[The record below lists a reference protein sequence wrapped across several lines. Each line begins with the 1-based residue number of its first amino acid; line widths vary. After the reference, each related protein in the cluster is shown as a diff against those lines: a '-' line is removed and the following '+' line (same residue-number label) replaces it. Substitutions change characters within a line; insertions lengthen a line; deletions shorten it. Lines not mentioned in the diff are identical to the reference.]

1 MSKKKQFLIIDG
13 YALLHRAWH
22 AIPPLTTKEGE
33 LVNAVYGF
41 TTILLTVIK
50 EFNPDY
56 LAVALDRKEPTFRRK
71 EYKEYKAQREKQPD
85 ELYNQIDRLREVIG
99 TFGIPVYEK
108 AGYEADDVI
117 GTICAQKSVD
127 RKDVQSVIVTGD
139 LDTLQLV
146 DDNTVVFTLRR
157 GIKDTIIYD
166 ERSVKERFD
175 GIVPGQLIDFKAL
188 RGDVSDNI
196 PGVRGIGEKTAISLI
211 KEFGSLDNLYK
222 NLDSPKIKDKTRVLL
237 REQKKEAELSKHL
250 ATIVTNVPDLKFKLE
265 DVAFG
270 DFDRDKILK
279 LFQELE
285 FKSLIKRLP
294 GAESEVVEDSKKKL
308 STTTSSN
315 YSLIDNKQAFKEFLA
330 KLKKQKIFCL
340 DTETT
345 SLDVLEAKLLGISFS
360 WKAKE
365 AYYVVFKK
373 KFLQELKPFL
383 EEAKIK
389 KVGHHIKY
397 DLEILKG
404 AGVNLKG
411 VVFDTMIASY
421 LLNPGSRGHKLDTA
435 VFNELGH
442 RMISY
447 DDLVGKGKDKIKIT
461 EVSTETL
468 SYYSCE
474 DADYTW
480 RLKEKLELKLKQEKL
495 TELLA
500 KIEVPLI
507 QVLADMELAGIKIDS
522 KFLAKMS
529 NKVGQRL
536 EVLAKKIYKVSGTTF
551 NINSPAQL
559 KEILFDKL
567 HISTQGLKKT
577 KTGISTAAP
586 ELEKMRGRHK
596 IIELIFE
603 HRELAKLKST
613 YLDAL
618 PKLVSKIDSRVHT
631 SFNQTITATGRLSSS
646 NPNLQNIPIRTE
658 LGREIRKAFI
668 AEKGN
673 KLISADYSQ
682 IELRILAHISDDK
695 NMIKA
700 FQKGED
706 IHTATAAKINNIPL
720 DKVSYEQRRAAK
732 EINFGISYGM
742 GPVSLAQRTGMSRVE
757 AKEFINRYFS
767 FYPNVKKYIDNM
779 KRSVARQGYVQTL
792 FGRKRYLPDIHSGLP
807 QLRAAAERMAINMP
821 VQGTSAD
828 IIKIAMIEIQRELS
842 KVSKNAKTL
851 LQVHDELVFEVPDK
865 EIKKVVKFI
874 KEKMEKVFKLKVP
887 LVIDIEIGDNWGEM
901 E

>member
-1 MSKKKQFLIIDG
+1 MPKKKQFLIIDG

-41 TTILLTVIK
+41 TAILLTVIK

-56 LAVALDRKEPTFRRK
+56 LAVALDRKEPTFRHK

-85 ELYNQIDRLREVIG
+85 ELYNQIDRLREVIDA
-99 TFGIPVYEK
+99 FGIPVYEK

-117 GTICAQKSVD
+117 GTICVQKSVD

-139 LDTLQLV
+139 MDTLQLV

-175 GIVPGQLIDFKAL
+175 GIAPDQLIDFKAL

-211 KEFGSLDNLYK
+211 KEFGNLDNLYK
-222 NLDSPKIKDKTRVLL
+222 NLNNPKIRDKIRDLL
-237 REQKKEAELSKHL
+237 RENKKEVELSRHL
-250 ATIVTNVPDLKFKLE
+250 VTIVTDVKGLNFKLE
-265 DVAFG
+265 DTAFG
-270 DFDRDKILK
+270 DFDRDKIFK

-285 FKSLIKRLP
+285 FNSLLKRLP
-294 GAESEVVEDSKKKL
+294 GAEVEVAEDSKKKL
-308 STTTSSN
+308 LTTSNSN
-315 YSLIDNKQAFKEFLA
+315 YFLIDSEKEFKEFLI
-330 KLKKQKIFCL
+330 KLKKQKIFAV

-345 SLDVLEAKLLGISFS
+345 SLDVLEAKLLGISFC
-360 WKAKE
+360 WKAEE
-365 AYYVVFKK
+365 AYYVVSKK
-373 KFLQELKPFL
+373 KFLQELKPPL
-383 EEAKIK
+383 EDAKIK

-397 DLEILKG
+397 DLEILHG
-404 AGVNLKG
+404 AGIDLRG
-411 VVFDTMIASY
+411 VAFDTMLASY

-461 EVSTETL
+461 EVPIKTL
-468 SYYSCE
+468 AHYSCE

-480 RLKEKLELKLKQEKL
+480 QLKEKLGTKLSKEKL
-495 TELLA
+495 DNLFI

-507 QVLADMELAGIKIDS
+507 QALVEMELAGIKINP
-522 KFLAKMS
+522 KFLSKMS
-529 NKVGQRL
+529 IKVGRRL
-536 EVLAKKIYKVSGTTF
+536 ETLAKNIYKTSGVAF
-551 NINSPAQL
+551 NINSPLQL
-559 KEILFDKL
+559 KEVLFDKL
-567 HISTQGLKKT
+567 NISTQGIRRT

-586 ELEKMRGRHK
+586 ELEKLRGRHK
-596 IIELIFE
+596 IIDLIFE
-603 HRELAKLKST
+603 YRELAKLKST

-618 PKLVSKIDSRVHT
+618 PKLISKIDGRVHT

-658 LGREIRKAFI
+658 LGREIRKAFV
-668 AEKGN
+668 AKKGN

-682 IELRILAHISDDK
+682 IELRILAHIAEDK

-700 FQKGED
+700 FREGQD
-706 IHTATAAKINNIPL
+706 IHTATAAKISNISL
-720 DKVSYEQRRAAK
+720 KKVTYEQRRAAK
-732 EINFGISYGM
+732 AVNFGIAYGM
-742 GPVSLAQRTGMSRVE
+742 GPGRLSQQTELNRNE
-757 AKEFINRYFS
+757 AKDFIERYFEL
-767 FYPNVKKYIDNM
+767 YPNVKKYIEAT
-779 KRSVARQGYVQTL
+779 KEFAAHAGYVQTL
-792 FGRKRYLPDIHSGLP
+792 FGRKRYLPDINSGLP

-821 VQGTSAD
+821 IQGTSAD
-828 IIKIAMIEIQRELS
+828 IIKIAMIGIQRELPE
-842 KVSKNAKTL
+842 VSKNAKML
-851 LQVHDELVFEVPDK
+851 LQVHDELVFEVPGK
-865 EIKKVVKFI
+865 AVKKVVKFI
-874 KEKMEKVFKLKVP
+874 KEKMEGVFKLKVP
-887 LVIDIEIGDNWGEM
+887 LIVDVEIGDNWGEM